1 MYGQR
6 YLNVEMKV
14 RFDVP
19 ISEDFDI
26 DEIPEDE
33 LEDIA
38 TDYLFECGGIYKADY
53 CDFEFDTV
61 DNLDFEFS
69 LD

>member
-1 MYGQR
+1 MFEQR
-6 YLNVEMKV
+6 YLNVDMRV
-14 RFDVP
+14 MFNVP

-38 TDYLFECGGIYKADY
+38 TDYFFNEMGYDDADY
-53 CDFEFDTV
+53 LDFEFDTV
-61 DNLDFEFS
+61 DNLDFEF
-69 LD
+69 DI